1 VARLDCLARYG
12 FVFALTVAAWSGC
25 GGKSSGGSTGTAGTG
40 GTAAGDAGAGGS
52 IPAGGG
58 GIAGGAA
65 GTGGSAGG
73 AAGTGGNGGN
83 GGNVGSTGGAS
94 GDAGAG
100 GSAAG
105 VGGTG
110 GAPCAQNGATC
121 DFPDITCYYEMH
133 PAGEQNSYYGCTCGR
148 GEAGP
153 ARITCCFVGNAFS
166 PNGILIPA
174 NQPDWWLT
182 PSGSQWRCPPGS

>member
-1 VARLDCLARYG
+1 
-12 FVFALTVAAWSGC
+12 LTVAAWGGC
-25 GGKSSGGSTGTAGTG
+25 GGKSSSGSRGTAGTG
-40 GTAAGDAGAGGS
+40 GNAAGDAGAGGS

-58 GIAGGAA
+58 GIAGGGA

-73 AAGTGGNGGN
+73 AAGNGGDGGNGGS
-83 GGNVGSTGGAS
+83 GGSTG

-100 GSAAG
+100 GA
-105 VGGTG
+105 G

-133 PAGEQNSYYGCTCGR
+133 QAGQQNNYYGCTCGR
-148 GEAGP
+148 GDSGP

-174 NQPDWWLT
+174 NEPDWWLT

>member
-1 VARLDCLARYG
+1 MARPDCLARYA
-12 FVFALTVAAWSGC
+12 FVFALTVAAWGGC
-25 GGKSSGGSTGTAGTG
+25 GGKSSSGSTGTAGTG
-40 GTAAGDAGAGGS
+40 GNAAGDAGAGGS

-58 GIAGGAA
+58 GIAGGSA

-73 AAGTGGNGGN
+73 AAGNGGDGGNGGN
-83 GGNVGSTGGAS
+83 GGNGGSTGGH
-94 GDAGAG
+94 AGAG
-100 GSAAG
+100 GA
-105 VGGTG
+105 G
-110 GAPCAQNGATC
+110 GAPCAQSGATC

-133 PAGEQNSYYGCTCGR
+133 QAGQQNNYYGCTCGR
-148 GEAGP
+148 GDSGP

-174 NQPDWWLT
+174 NEPDWWLT